1 MNLPEQIKAY
11 IDSQPESK
19 RADLEALHNRILQLL
34 SDCRL
39 WFLDGKDEKG
49 KVVAN
54 PNIGYGFQTIHY
66 ADGKTKDF
74 YQVGISGNS
83 TGISVYVM
91 GIQDK
96 NYLPDTYGKT
106 IGKASVT
113 GYCIRF
119 KTLKDIDLGILE
131 AAIQDGVR
139 KTSN

>member
-1 MNLPEQIKAY
+1 MSIPDQIKAY

-19 RADLEALHNRILQLL
+19 RVDLETLHNRILELL
-34 SDCRL
+34 PKCRL

-54 PNIGYGFQTIHY
+54 PNLGYGFQTIHY

-74 YQVGISGNS
+74 YQVGFSGNS
-83 TGISVYVM
+83 TGISVYIM

-96 NYLPDTYGKT
+96 NYLPNTYGKT

-113 GYCIRF
+113 GYCIKFR
-119 KTLKDIDLGILE
+119 TLKDINLEILE
-131 AAIQDGVR
+131 AAIQDGVS